1 MAQVTYRGNKY
12 DTDQYRKAVLEEAS
26 RERNFDLM
34 YRGTK
39 YTKKKVEATV

>member
-12 DTDQYRKAVLEEAS
+12 DTDQYRKSVLAEAS

-34 YRGTK
+34 YRGTT